1 MTRDEFMRRLR
12 RGLAP
17 MGEAEA
23 SDIAADY
30 EAHFDAALEDGRSEA
45 EVAEALGDPGRLA
58 RELKLEAGIR
68 RWEEGRSP
76 SAAWSAV
83 IAFLGLGAIDILIL
97 APVLLPA
104 LGVMLG
110 LYVAMLGLFVAGGAI
125 MIVGPFS
132 LFPGGPL
139 AALLSGAGMMSAAVA
154 FTALLL
160 IVSIWLV
167 NALMWFG
174 RLHYRILQPAIE
186 STEKRSTAP

>member
-83 IAFLGLGAIDILIL
+83 IAFLIL